1 MGSIWKDG
9 KEWAGEREGRREE
22 ERERNAIEHSTEER
36 KLEQMCV
43 GGDRTSNNLAIQI

>member
-9 KEWAGEREGRREE
+9 KEQIEGREEGREE
-22 ERERNAIEHSTEER
+22 ERKRNATEQSTEER

-43 GGDRTSNNLAIQI
+43 GGDRTGNNLAIQR